1 MNTKLT
7 LSLDK
12 GVIDKARR
20 FAKSNGRTLSNLVES
35 QLKVLT
41 KEVDDDEIHPEIKRL
56 MGKIVVGTN
65 FNHKTEIKKIMAK
78 KKKYD

>member
-12 GVIDKARR
+12 GVIEKARR
-20 FAKSNGRTLSNLVES
+20 FAKTNGRTLSNLVES

-41 KEVDDDEIHPEIKRL
+41 KPVDDNEIHPEIKRL
-56 MGKIVVGTN
+56 MGKIHTTAT
-65 FNHKTEIKKIMAK
+65 FSHKAEIKKLMSK
-78 KKKYD
+78 KRKYD

>member
-20 FAKSNGRTLSNLVES
+20 FAKNNGRTLSNLVES

-41 KEVDDDEIHPEIKRL
+41 REVDDDEIHPEIKRL
-56 MGKIVVGTN
+56 MGKIQVAPN
-65 FNHKTEIKKIMAK
+65 FDHKAEIKKIMTK

>member
-12 GVIDKARR
+12 DVIEKARR

-41 KEVDDDEIHPEIKRL
+41 RPVDDDEIHPEIKRL
-56 MGKIVVGTN
+56 MGKIHIDAA
-65 FNHKTEIKKIMAK
+65 FNHKAEIKKVMSK